1 MNMEASKSQY
11 TTIPEYIAR
20 FPEHVRG
27 ILEELRRV
35 IRESAPDAEEAISW
49 GMPTF
54 RLHGNLVHFAA
65 YKHHIGLYPGSS
77 AIDAFSTE
85 LPLYKHSKGAVQFP
99 IDKPIP
105 FDLVR
110 KIVRYRVKENSEK
123 AKMKK

>member
-1 MNMEASKSQY
+1 MDREAPESDF

-35 IRESAPDAEEAISW
+35 IRETAREAEEAISW

-65 YKHHIGLYPGSS
+65 YKHHIGFYPGSS
-77 AIDAFSTE
+77 PINAFREE
-85 LPLYKHSKGAVQFP
+85 LPPYKSFK
-99 IDKPIP
+99 
-105 FDLVR
+105 
-110 KIVRYRVKENSEK
+110 RYRPVPDR
-123 AKMKK
+123 